1 MSSYFF
7 SDICGTLYRVNT
19 SYCFL
24 AYYFQRN
31 NRIKAVY
38 FRLLLSL
45 PAKVLWKIAG
55 AVMDMEWLRK
65 HLLGLLKGENEEKVM
80 AEAKVFVREVLP
92 KFKNKNAWDRIASD
106 RPVILVSATLSP
118 VAKAIAD
125 EIAAEAVF
133 ATQMEVVDGVFT
145 DRIAADARN
154 RKLELLSDSKYA
166 PYLSSSIFM
175 TDNREDLPL
184 LKAVKEAIVIADL
197 KEHQRFWLKQQVPGL
212 TFLKK

>member
-1 MSSYFF
+1 MPPYFF
-7 SDICGTLYRVNT
+7 CDICGTLYKVNT
-19 SYCFL
+19 SYSFL

-31 NRIKAVY
+31 NRIKAGY

-65 HLLGLLKGENEEKVM
+65 HLLRLLKGENEEKVM

-118 VAKAIAD
+118 VAKAIAE
-125 EIAAEAVF
+125 EIGAEAFF

-145 DRIAADARN
+145 GRIAADARN
-154 RKLELLSDSKYA
+154 QKLELLSVSDYY
-166 PYLSSSIFM
+166 PYLSDSTFM
-175 TDNREDLPL
+175 TDNKEDLPL
-184 LKAVKEAIVIADL
+184 LKAVKEAIVIADIPA
-197 KEHQRFWLKQQVPGL
+197 HQRFWSKQQVPGL